1 MMDAVRREPVMIHR
15 QGPPMRL
22 LIGSVEFLL
31 EGVLFGSV
39 TIRFENGCP
48 TLAERHDNVK
58 LSRGTASR
66 P

>member
-1 MMDAVRREPVMIHR
+1 MIHR